1 MNKTILSLNQKH
13 LVIATLNLSHNYYL
27 SEVIPNIEFYPSP
40 KTSAFLKNYRL
51 ILKQEGSRLIILQEG
66 KYEESVWVP
75 KIAIQETHSLVI
87 GIKFNDEMFQNK
99 TNVPFYTSKDQKFF
113 ININGV
119 ELSNSEQDLK
129 IYPFAGGVFPNTSDL
144 KPSLIS
150 IKYEASSEIK
160 NLSVDKINNYE
171 DFIPGIYTFQFE
183 NQEETTFIWS
193 NFDNLF
199 DGYVSFDIQQNAQ
212 NIFNYKFNNRA
223 IHWEYILVSNILKDL
238 ESCVLVD
245 DNSEMEF
252 NFEKS
257 EKDQSQF
264 VFSSLNPIPLKE
276 TYQNKLSLEK
286 MGEKLLNLP
295 FPELKNFNIKSIDV
309 KKSVN
314 KYFLTTYVN
323 L

>member
-27 SEVIPNIEFYPSP
+27 NEVIPNIEFYPSP
-40 KTSAFLKNYRL
+40 RTSAFLKNYRL

-75 KIAIQETHSLVI
+75 KIAIQEINSLVL

-99 TNVPFYTSKDQKFF
+99 TNIPFYTSKDQKFF
-113 ININGV
+113 ININDV
-119 ELSNSEQDLK
+119 QVTNSEQELK
-129 IYPFAGGVFPNTSDL
+129 IYPFAGGAFPNTSDL
-144 KPSLIS
+144 KPSLVS
-150 IKYEASSEIK
+150 IKYESSSEIK
-160 NLSVDKINNYE
+160 NLPVDKINNYE
-171 DFIPGIYTFQFE
+171 DFIPGIYTFHFE
-183 NQEETTFIWS
+183 NQEESTFIWS
-193 NFDNLF
+193 NFDNLY
-199 DGYVSFDIQQNAQ
+199 DGYVSSDIQQNAQ

-223 IHWEYILVSNILKDL
+223 IYWEYILVSNILKDL

-245 DNSEMEF
+245 DNLEMEF
-252 NFEKS
+252 NFEEN

-264 VFSSLNPIPLKE
+264 VFSSLDPIPLKE
-276 TYQNKLSLEK
+276 TYPNKLSLEK

>member
-27 SEVIPNIEFYPSP
+27 NEVIPNIEFYPSP
-40 KTSAFLKNYRL
+40 RTSAFLKNYRL

-75 KIAIQETHSLVI
+75 KIAIQEINSLVL

-99 TNVPFYTSKDQKFF
+99 TNIPFYTSKDQKFF
-113 ININGV
+113 ININDV
-119 ELSNSEQDLK
+119 QVTNSEQELK
-129 IYPFAGGVFPNTSDL
+129 IYPFAGGAFPNTSDL
-144 KPSLIS
+144 KPSLVS
-150 IKYEASSEIK
+150 IKYESSSEIK
-160 NLSVDKINNYE
+160 NLPVDKINNYE
-171 DFIPGIYTFQFE
+171 DFIPGIYTFHFE
-183 NQEETTFIWS
+183 NQEESTFIWS
-193 NFDNLF
+193 NFDNLY

-223 IHWEYILVSNILKDL
+223 IYWEYILVSNILKDL

-245 DNSEMEF
+245 DNLEIEF
-252 NFEKS
+252 NFEEN

-264 VFSSLNPIPLKE
+264 VFSSLDPIPLKE
-276 TYQNKLSLEK
+276 TYPNKLSLEK

>member
-1 MNKTILSLNQKH
+1 LNKTILSLNQKH

-27 SEVIPNIEFYPSP
+27 NEVIPNIEFYPSP
-40 KTSAFLKNYRL
+40 RTSAFLKNYRL

-66 KYEESVWVP
+66 KYEKSVWVP
-75 KIAIQETHSLVI
+75 KIAIQEINSLVL

-99 TNVPFYTSKDQKFF
+99 TNIPFYTSKDQKFF
-113 ININGV
+113 ININDV
-119 ELSNSEQDLK
+119 QVTNSEQELK
-129 IYPFAGGVFPNTSDL
+129 IYPFAGGAFPNTSDL
-144 KPSLIS
+144 KPSLVS
-150 IKYEASSEIK
+150 IKYESSSEIK
-160 NLSVDKINNYE
+160 NLPVDKINNYE
-171 DFIPGIYTFQFE
+171 DFIPGIYTFHFE
-183 NQEETTFIWS
+183 NQEESTFIWS
-193 NFDNLF
+193 NFDNLY

-223 IHWEYILVSNILKDL
+223 IYWEYILVSNILKDL

-245 DNSEMEF
+245 DNLEMEF
-252 NFEKS
+252 NFEEN

-264 VFSSLNPIPLKE
+264 VFSSLDPIPLKE
-276 TYQNKLSLEK
+276 TYPNKLSLEK

>member
-27 SEVIPNIEFYPSP
+27 NEVIPNIEFYPSP
-40 KTSAFLKNYRL
+40 RTSAFLKNYRL

-66 KYEESVWVP
+66 KYEKSVWVP
-75 KIAIQETHSLVI
+75 KIAIQEINSLVL

-99 TNVPFYTSKDQKFF
+99 TNIPFYTSKDQKFF
-113 ININGV
+113 ININDV
-119 ELSNSEQDLK
+119 QVTNSEQELK
-129 IYPFAGGVFPNTSDL
+129 IYPFAGGAFPNTSDL
-144 KPSLIS
+144 KPSLVS
-150 IKYEASSEIK
+150 IKYESSSEIK
-160 NLSVDKINNYE
+160 NLPVDKINNYE
-171 DFIPGIYTFQFE
+171 DFIPGIYTFHFE
-183 NQEETTFIWS
+183 NQEESTFIWS
-193 NFDNLF
+193 NFDNLY

-223 IHWEYILVSNILKDL
+223 IYWEYILVSNILKDL

-245 DNSEMEF
+245 DNLEMEF
-252 NFEKS
+252 NFEEN

-264 VFSSLNPIPLKE
+264 VFSSLDPIPLKE
-276 TYQNKLSLEK
+276 TYPNKLSLEK

>member
-27 SEVIPNIEFYPSP
+27 NEVIPNIEFYPSP
-40 KTSAFLKNYRL
+40 RTSAFLKNYRL

-75 KIAIQETHSLVI
+75 KIAIQEINSLVL

-99 TNVPFYTSKDQKFF
+99 TNIPFYTSKDQKFF
-113 ININGV
+113 ININDV
-119 ELSNSEQDLK
+119 QVTNSEQELK
-129 IYPFAGGVFPNTSDL
+129 IYPFAGGAFPNTSDL
-144 KPSLIS
+144 KPSLVS
-150 IKYEASSEIK
+150 IKYESSSEIK
-160 NLSVDKINNYE
+160 NLPVDKINNYE
-171 DFIPGIYTFQFE
+171 DFIPGIYTFHFE
-183 NQEETTFIWS
+183 NQEESTFIWS
-193 NFDNLF
+193 NFDNLY

-223 IHWEYILVSNILKDL
+223 IYWEYILVSNILKDL

-245 DNSEMEF
+245 DNLEMEF
-252 NFEKS
+252 NFEEN

-264 VFSSLNPIPLKE
+264 VFSSLDPIPLKE
-276 TYQNKLSLEK
+276 TYPNKLSLEK

>member
-66 KYEESVWVP
+66 KYEDSIWVP
-75 KIAIQETHSLVI
+75 KIAIQETHSLVL

-99 TNVPFYTSKDQKFF
+99 TNIPFYTSKDQKFF
-113 ININGV
+113 ININDV
-119 ELSNSEQDLK
+119 EVSNSKEDLK
-129 IYPFAGGVFPNTSDL
+129 IYPFAGGAFPNTSDL
-144 KPSLIS
+144 KPSLVS
-150 IKYEASSEIK
+150 IKYESSSEIK
-160 NLSVDKINNYE
+160 NLPVDKINNYE

-223 IHWEYILVSNILKDL
+223 IYWEYILVSNILKDL

-245 DNSEMEF
+245 DNLEMEF
-252 NFEKS
+252 NFEEN

-264 VFSSLNPIPLKE
+264 VFSSLDPIPLKE
-276 TYQNKLSLEK
+276 TYPNKLSLEK

>member
-40 KTSAFLKNYRL
+40 RTSAFLKNYRL

-66 KYEESVWVP
+66 KYEDSIWVP
-75 KIAIQETHSLVI
+75 KIAIQETHSLVL

-113 ININGV
+113 ININDV
-119 ELSNSEQDLK
+119 EVSNSKEDLK
-129 IYPFAGGVFPNTSDL
+129 IYPFAGGVFPSTSDL
-144 KPSLIS
+144 NLSLVN
-150 IKYEASSEIK
+150 IKYESSSEIK
-160 NLSVDKINNYE
+160 NLPVDKINNYE

-183 NQEETTFIWS
+183 NQEESTFIWS
-193 NFDNLF
+193 NFDNLY

-212 NIFNYKFNNRA
+212 NIFNYKFNNRE

-238 ESCVLVD
+238 ESCLVVD
-245 DNSEMEF
+245 DNLEMEF
-252 NFEKS
+252 NFEEN

-264 VFSSLNPIPLKE
+264 VFSSLNPIALKE
-276 TYQNKLSLEK
+276 KYPNKLSLEK

>member
-66 KYEESVWVP
+66 KYEESIWVP

-119 ELSNSEQDLK
+119 EFSNSEQDLK

-150 IKYEASSEIK
+150 IKYESSSEIK

-245 DNSEMEF
+245 DNLEMEF
-252 NFEKS
+252 NFEEN

-264 VFSSLNPIPLKE
+264 VFSSLNPIALKE
-276 TYQNKLSLEK
+276 KYQNKLSLEK

>member
-66 KYEESVWVP
+66 KYEESIWVP
-75 KIAIQETHSLVI
+75 KIAIQEKHSLVI

-150 IKYEASSEIK
+150 IKYESSSEIK

-252 NFEKS
+252 NFEEN

-276 TYQNKLSLEK
+276 TYPNKLSLEK

>member
-40 KTSAFLKNYRL
+40 RTSAFLKNYRL

-66 KYEESVWVP
+66 KYEDSIWVP
-75 KIAIQETHSLVI
+75 KIAIQETHSLVL

-113 ININGV
+113 ININDV
-119 ELSNSEQDLK
+119 QVTNSEQELK
-129 IYPFAGGVFPNTSDL
+129 IYPFAGGAFPNTSDL
-144 KPSLIS
+144 KPSLVS
-150 IKYEASSEIK
+150 IKYESSSEIK
-160 NLSVDKINNYE
+160 NLPVDKINNYE
-171 DFIPGIYTFQFE
+171 DFIPGIYTFHFE
-183 NQEETTFIWS
+183 NQEESTFIWS
-193 NFDNLF
+193 NFDNLY

-223 IHWEYILVSNILKDL
+223 IYWEYILVSNILKDL

-245 DNSEMEF
+245 DNLEMEF
-252 NFEKS
+252 NFEEN

-264 VFSSLNPIPLKE
+264 VFSSLDPIPLKE
-276 TYQNKLSLEK
+276 TYPNKLSLEK

>member
-27 SEVIPNIEFYPSP
+27 NEVIPNIEFYPSP
-40 KTSAFLKNYRL
+40 RTSAFLKNYRL

-75 KIAIQETHSLVI
+75 KIAIQEINSLVL

-113 ININGV
+113 ININDV
-119 ELSNSEQDLK
+119 EVTNSEQELK
-129 IYPFAGGVFPNTSDL
+129 IYPFAGGAFPNTSDL
-144 KPSLIS
+144 KPSLVS
-150 IKYEASSEIK
+150 IKYESSSEIK
-160 NLSVDKINNYE
+160 NLPVDKINNYE
-171 DFIPGIYTFQFE
+171 DFIPGIYTFHFE
-183 NQEETTFIWS
+183 NQEESTFIWS
-193 NFDNLF
+193 NFDNLY

-223 IHWEYILVSNILKDL
+223 IYWEYILVSNILKDL

-245 DNSEMEF
+245 DNLEMEF
-252 NFEKS
+252 NFEEN

-264 VFSSLNPIPLKE
+264 VFSSLDPIPLKE
-276 TYQNKLSLEK
+276 TYPNKLSLEK

>member
-75 KIAIQETHSLVI
+75 KIAIQERHSLVI

-150 IKYEASSEIK
+150 IKYESSSEIK

-252 NFEKS
+252 NFEEN

-276 TYQNKLSLEK
+276 TYPNKLSLEK